1 MIMNKFTIPIILTAT
16 ILVAGIFALMP
27 VEQAT
32 TVHTT
37 IQASQTVSKSDVD
50 VTPASVTDAA
60 LASVTADEGGT
71 ITSILVDSV
80 GDTTTVKVIRITI
93 GADNFDINI
102 RDQAVTAGNIA
113 LIPAVLET
121 SLSGCSTTTS
131 VICTAVTTVAIQGG
145 SVLPFVIPPG
155 ATFTVVGTTGAVT
168 AGSEITIIGTTESGG
183 TFE

>member
-1 MIMNKFTIPIILTAT
+1 MNKIIIPAIMTAT
-16 ILVAGIFALMP
+16 ILIAISFAFMP

-60 LASVTADEGGT
+60 LASVTVDEGGT

-93 GADNFDINI
+93 GADNFDIDI
-102 RDQAVTAGNIA
+102 RDQVVTAGNIA

-121 SLSGCSTTTS
+121 GIST
-131 VICTAVTTVAIQGG
+131 CTVADATGCTTIATTQVQG
-145 SVLPFVIPPG
+145 SYH
-155 ATFTVVGTTGAVT
+155 
-168 AGSEITIIGTTESGG
+168 S
-183 TFE
+183 